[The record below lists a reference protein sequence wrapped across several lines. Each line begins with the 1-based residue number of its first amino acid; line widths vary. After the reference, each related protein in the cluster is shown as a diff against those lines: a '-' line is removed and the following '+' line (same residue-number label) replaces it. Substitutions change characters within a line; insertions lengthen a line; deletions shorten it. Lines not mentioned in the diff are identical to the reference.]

1 MQSDSGHTDLAV
13 DPARWRERR
22 VLITGVGGFVASN
35 LAAELV
41 RRGASVVG
49 VLRDSRGARRLRVFG
64 LTGDID
70 IVHGSIDDYALME
83 RVMVEYEIEYVFHLA
98 AQAIVGIANSSPIST
113 FDSNIRG
120 TWTLLEAARHS
131 RRLKA
136 FVMASSD
143 KAYGDQPIL
152 PYTEETSLN
161 AVYPYDVSKLCA
173 EAIARSYAATFDV
186 PLSVVRCAN
195 IYGEGDLNWSRIVPG
210 TIRSILLGEAP
221 VIRSDG
227 TLERDYIHVSDAVRA
242 YLAVGDALGNGGI
255 GGEAFNF
262 GAGRAYS
269 VVEIVQTILRE
280 GASMLEPVVLGG
292 KPRRDITAVARFIE
306 GAASARLGAEHEPG

>member
-1 MQSDSGHTDLAV
+1 M
-13 DPARWRERR
+13 RWRERR

-41 RRGASVVG
+41 RHGASVVG

-195 IYGEGDLNWSRIVPG
+195 IYGEGDLNLV
-210 TIRSILLGEAP
+210 A
-221 VIRSDG
+221 D
-227 TLERDYIHVSDAVRA
+227 RA
-242 YLAVGDALGNGGI
+242 GHDSLDTARR
-255 GGEAFNF
+255 
-262 GAGRAYS
+262 GACHP
-269 VVEIVQTILRE
+269 Q
-280 GASMLEPVVLGG
+280 
-292 KPRRDITAVARFIE
+292 RRHAR
-306 GAASARLGAEHEPG
+306 ARLHSRL